1 MNEKTG
7 WLLDMYADAEDGLVL
22 WFLTEDDQRL
32 RLRMKFPVTFYA
44 TGEFALLRQAWIH
57 LKDKDVKLE
66 RATRRDLFLG
76 QRDVLAVTLSHP
88 SLLPALFADLSRQF
102 PSLDYYDADIP
113 LSLRFIAQ
121 TNAHL
126 LGKCRVTLDG
136 EMVRV
141 IQPLDSPWA
150 IDPPPIPLR
159 ILTLSPDV
167 NPAVRAPTHLRV
179 QSKTFYRVIASRQCS
194 SGGEAISSQLGT
206 IPENRRLLREE
217 HPRNDGCTAEKYKQ
231 AEYNLPL
238 EPKRAFLISLKSD
251 LQRLD
256 PDLILTDYG
265 DTWLFPQLK
274 IWSEESGIPLNPNR
288 DETKDILT
296 RRADSY
302 FAYGQVVYRG
312 AQAHLFGRW
321 HIDRHN
327 AMSFGEYGLE
337 GVMEQARVTGL
348 GVQEM
353 ARKSPGAGI
362 TAMQMLTALRNGIMV
377 PVQKQ
382 QVEGRKTLAE
392 LIRADHGGLIYQ
404 PLIGMHGHVAQI
416 DFSSMYPAIMV
427 KYNIS
432 PETVGKENSPE
443 GLVPKTLRPLLEK
456 RLMLKNILSDLN
468 PRDSRVEVF
477 KARAAALKWLL
488 VVCFGYLG
496 YKNARF
502 GKVES
507 HEAVTATS
515 RELMLQAKGVAEDMG
530 FTVLHMYVD
539 CLFVQQKGFHR
550 PSDFTPL
557 MDAIADKT
565 GIPIALEGIFKWVAF
580 PPSKRDVRVPVPNQ
594 YFGAFLDG
602 SLKYRGIE
610 LRRRDTSTWVRKI
623 QLAALEILAQAD
635 SPEDLSLYIPD
646 VHALVER
653 ARRELRAGRVPLD
666 ELVVRQK
673 LSRELDGYKS
683 PSPAAR
689 AAGQLQAA
697 GKETAPGQSI
707 RFVFTRDN
715 ARVRARDTC
724 REIDINQIDT
734 ARYVAMLDRAMDTI
748 LAPLGDRTGSQRP
761 RLPGL

>member
-1 MNEKTG
+1 MDEVIG
-7 WLLDMYADAEDGLVL
+7 WLLDVYADEDGLIL
-22 WFLTEDDQRL
+22 WLLTDNDHRL
-32 RLRMKFPVTFYA
+32 RLRTKFSVTFYA
-44 TGEFALLRQAWIH
+44 AGDFGLLRQAWLF
-57 LKDKDVKLE
+57 LKNENVKLE
-66 RATRRDLFLG
+66 RASRCDLFLG
-76 QRDVLAVTLSHP
+76 ERACMAVTTSNLSA
-88 SLLPALFADLSRQF
+88 LPGLFAKLSRRF

-126 LGKCRVTLDG
+126 LGSCRVSLDG
-136 EMVRV
+136 ERV
-141 IQPLDSPWA
+141 AAIQPLDSPWE
-150 IDPPPIPLR
+150 IDPTPIPLR

-167 NPAVRAPTHLRV
+167 NPAVRAPTCLRV
-179 QSKTFYRVIASRQCS
+179 QTKH
-194 SGGEAISSQLGT
+194 GE
-206 IPENRRLLREE
+206 
-217 HPRNDGCTAEKYKQ
+217 YK
-231 AEYNLPL
+231 LPL
-238 EPKRAFLISLKSD
+238 EPRRAFLISLSAD
-251 LQRLD
+251 LRRFD

-337 GVMEQARVTGL
+337 GIMEQARVTGL

-362 TAMQMLTALRNGIMV
+362 TAMQMFTALRNGIMV

-404 PLIGMHGHVAQI
+404 PLIGLHGNVAQI

-427 KYNIS
+427 KHNIS
-432 PETVGKENSPE
+432 PETVRLPDAPE
-443 GLVPKTLRPLLEK
+443 GLIPRTLRPLVKK
-456 RLMLKNILSDLN
+456 RLALKNLLLELD
-468 PRDSRVEVF
+468 PRDCRADTLT
-477 KARAAALKWLL
+477 ARAAALKWLL

-502 GKVES
+502 GRIES
-507 HEAVTATS
+507 HEAVTAVS
-515 RELMLQAKGVAEDMG
+515 RELMLQAKEVSEDLG

-539 CLFVQQKGFHR
+539 CLFVQQEGFHR

-557 MDAIADKT
+557 MNAIADRT

-580 PPSKRDVRVPVPNQ
+580 LSSKRDARVPVPNQ
-594 YFGAFLDG
+594 YFGVFLDG

-610 LRRRDTSTWVRKI
+610 LRRRDTTTWIRKI
-623 QLAALEILAQAD
+623 QLAVLNILAQAD
-635 SPEDLSLYIPD
+635 APDELTDYIPT
-646 VHALVER
+646 ALAWVER
-653 ARRELRAGRVPLD
+653 AKRDLKAGRVPLED
-666 ELVVRQK
+666 LVVRQK
-673 LSRELDGYKS
+673 LSRVLDGYKS

-689 AAGQLQAA
+689 AALQLREA
-697 GKETAPGQSI
+697 GREMAPGQSVQ
-707 RFVFTRDN
+707 FLFTRGCPGVQAWELAEGLNPGRLD
-715 ARVRARDTC
+715 VK
-724 REIDINQIDT
+724 
-734 ARYVAMLDRAMDTI
+734 RYCALLDRAMRTVLDPCKA
-748 LAPLGDRTGSQRP
+748 LCAPMQTL
-761 RLPGL
+761 L